1 MAEINGTFIGNV
13 SFQNF
18 LLFIFV
24 VIITFILGGL
34 LNFMVIRSLKNKIEY
49 PFVYKSLSKIVM
61 YGVYAIGLYVAFGK
75 ILHFNIPAVL
85 AAIGV
90 LGVAMLL
97 PLVPI
102 LQNIAAGIVLSLE
115 RPFKEEDIIEVNG
128 ALCKVK
134 DIMLRKTRLRALDGK
149 IMIVPNLLFVTS
161 TPIINYTKGE
171 FIKVALN
178 IDITPDSNK
187 DMAIETIKNICTENH
202 NILPNIPE
210 KKINRITQIFEIP
223 RNFFTIPKNIK
234 ALAPQVLIKNVSKE
248 KISLEVWFWIWD
260 ITMKEKITSSFYQKL
275 IEEFGKEKINFG

>member
-1 MAEINGTFIGNV
+1 M
-13 SFQNF
+13 
-18 LLFIFV
+18 
-24 VIITFILGGL
+24 
-34 LNFMVIRSLKNKIEY
+34 
-49 PFVYKSLSKIVM
+49 
-61 YGVYAIGLYVAFGK
+61 
-75 ILHFNIPAVL
+75 
-85 AAIGV
+85 
-90 LGVAMLL
+90 
-97 PLVPI
+97 
-102 LQNIAAGIVLSLE
+102 
-115 RPFKEEDIIEVNG
+115 
-128 ALCKVK
+128 
-134 DIMLRKTRLRALDGK
+134 
-149 IMIVPNLLFVTS
+149 
-161 TPIINYTKGE
+161 
-171 FIKVALN
+171 N